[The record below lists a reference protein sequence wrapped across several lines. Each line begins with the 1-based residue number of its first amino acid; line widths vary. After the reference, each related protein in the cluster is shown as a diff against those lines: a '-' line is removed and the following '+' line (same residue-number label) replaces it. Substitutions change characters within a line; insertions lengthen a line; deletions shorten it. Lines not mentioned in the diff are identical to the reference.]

1 MRLRQLARK
10 LEISP
15 NRLLEILSENGHTVE
30 NDPNFK
36 LTEEQEQ
43 LINSRIAPKQ
53 VVVIEVI
60 KEEQKEI
67 EVEEVVP
74 PAPKK
79 KTPPKK
85 IELKEP
91 EIKKVETPK
100 IYSLEKEIEEKTK
113 DIELIKAPKL
123 KLDGLKVLGKIDL
136 PAPKQKPV
144 KEEKEAEAKVKD
156 TPIVRRNNTT
166 SDRKL
171 QPERKPRPN
180 SLELERRR
188 TEREAKQK
196 REAEEKHLKAL
207 KEKHYKETVLA
218 NQKANAVKKKKKATQ
233 PLTPKVVIEEP
244 KVNKPKT
251 QKTQKVVKK
260 KTALGR
266 FWAWLNGAYD
276 NY

>member
-10 LEISP
+10 LEVNP
-15 NRLLEILSENGHTVE
+15 NRLLEILSENGHTIE

-43 LINSRIAPKQ
+43 LIASRIAPKK
-53 VVVIEVI
+53 VEVIEIV
-60 KEEQKEI
+60 EEATK
-67 EVEEVVP
+67 EVETIELEEA
-74 PAPKK
+74 PASKK
-79 KTPPKK
+79 KAVPKK

-91 EIKKVETPK
+91 KVKKVDPPK

-144 KEEKEAEAKVKD
+144 KEEKQADDKISDLPK
-156 TPIVRRNNTT
+156 PRRNNI
-166 SDRKL
+166 SEDLKR

-180 SLELERRR
+180 SIELERRR
-188 TEREAKQK
+188 IEREAKQK

-207 KEKHYKETVLA
+207 KEKHYRETVLA
-218 NQKANAVKKKKKATQ
+218 KQKANAAKKKKKAAEPLVTQ
-233 PLTPKVVIEEP
+233 GVIEAP
-244 KVNKPKT
+244 KKIKPKT
-251 QKTQKVVKK
+251 QKIVKK

>member
-10 LEISP
+10 LEVSP
-15 NRLLEILSENGHTVE
+15 NRLLEILSENGHTIE

-43 LINSRIAPKQ
+43 LINSRIAPKK
-53 VVVIEVI
+53 VEVIEVV
-60 KEEQKEI
+60 EEAQKE
-67 EVEEVVP
+67 VELEEEAP
-74 PAPKK
+74 TPKK
-79 KTPPKK
+79 KTVPKK

-91 EIKKVETPK
+91 NVKKAEAPK

-136 PAPKQKPV
+136 PTPKQKAV
-144 KEEKEAEAKVKD
+144 KEEKEAEDKVTD
-156 TPIVRRNNTT
+156 TPKARRTNTT
-166 SDRKL
+166 TDRKR

-188 TEREAKQK
+188 IEREAKQK

-218 NQKANAVKKKKKATQ
+218 KQKANAAKKNKKAAQ
-233 PLTPKVVIEEP
+233 PLTPKAVIDEP
-244 KVNKPKT
+244 KVNKPKA
-251 QKTQKVVKK
+251 QKAQKLVKK
-260 KTALGR
+260 KSALGR

-276 NY
+276 NH

>member
-10 LEISP
+10 LEVNP
-15 NRLLEILSENGHTVE
+15 NRLLEILSENGHKIE

-43 LINSRIAPKQ
+43 LINSRITPKK
-53 VVVIEVI
+53 VDSIEVS
-60 KEEQKEI
+60 EDVQN
-67 EVEEVVP
+67 EVELEKATP
-74 PAPKK
+74 SPKK
-79 KTPPKK
+79 KTLPKK

-91 EIKKVETPK
+91 KTKKVEAPK

-123 KLDGLKVLGKIDL
+123 KLDGLKVVGKIDL

-144 KEEKEAEAKVKD
+144 KEEKEEGEKITDVPK
-156 TPIVRRNNTT
+156 VRRNNAPT
-166 SDRKL
+166 DRKR
-171 QPERKPRPN
+171 QSERKPQPN

-188 TEREAKQK
+188 VEREAKQK

-218 NQKANAVKKKKKATQ
+218 KQKANAAKKKKKAAE
-233 PLTPKVVIEEP
+233 PLVSKVAIEAP
-244 KVNKPKT
+244 RMIKPKT
-251 QKTQKVVKK
+251 QKAQKVVKK
-260 KTALGR
+260 KTVLGR

>member
-10 LEISP
+10 LDVNPS
-15 NRLLEILSENGHTVE
+15 RLLDILSENGHSIE

-36 LTEEQEQ
+36 LTEEQEL
-43 LINSRIAPKQ
+43 LINNQIAPKKSKVEATVQ
-53 VVVIEVI
+53 EVS
-60 KEEQKEI
+60 KEEIQ
-67 EVEEVVP
+67 EEAP
-74 PAPKK
+74 APAPKK
-79 KTPPKK
+79 KVLPKK
-85 IELKEP
+85 IELKAPKPKAES
-91 EIKKVETPK
+91 PK

-144 KEEKEAEAKVKD
+144 KEEKEAEDKAKDIPKA
-156 TPIVRRNNTT
+156 RRNNI
-166 SDRKL
+166 SEDRKR
-171 QPERKPRPN
+171 QSEGKQRPS
-180 SLELERRR
+180 SLELEKRRQ
-188 TEREAKQK
+188 ERKAKQK

-218 NQKANAVKKKKKATQ
+218 KQKANVAKKKKKAAE
-233 PLTPKVVIEEP
+233 PMVSKVAIEAP
-244 KVNKPKT
+244 RMSKPKT
-251 QKTQKVVKK
+251 QKAQKVVKK
-260 KTALGR
+260 KTVLGR

>member
-10 LEISP
+10 LEVNP
-15 NRLLEILSENGHTVE
+15 NRLLEILSENGHNVE

-43 LINSRIAPKQ
+43 LINSKITPKK
-53 VVVIEVI
+53 VDLIEV
-60 KEEQKEI
+60 
-67 EVEEVVP
+67 VEEVENEVELEEVT

-79 KTPPKK
+79 KALPKK

-91 EIKKVETPK
+91 KAKKVEAPK

-144 KEEKEAEAKVKD
+144 KELKEVENQALEQPK
-156 TPIVRRNNTT
+156 PIRANKTT
-166 SDRKL
+166 DRKR

-188 TEREAKQK
+188 IEREAKQK

-207 KEKHYKETVLA
+207 KEKHYRETVLA
-218 NQKANAVKKKKKATQ
+218 KQKASAAKKKKKATQ
-233 PLTPKVVIEEP
+233 PVTPTTLIEEQ
-244 KVNKPKT
+244 KMNKPKG

-260 KTALGR
+260 KSALGR

>member
-10 LEISP
+10 LDVNPS
-15 NRLLEILSENGHTVE
+15 RLLDILSENGHSIE

-43 LINSRIAPKQ
+43 LITTRIASKK
-53 VVVIEVI
+53 VEIIEVI
-60 KEEQKEI
+60 EEAPK
-67 EVEEVVP
+67 EVELEEEVP
-74 PAPKK
+74 TPKK
-79 KTPPKK
+79 KVLPKK

-91 EIKKVETPK
+91 KVKKVEAPK

-144 KEEKEAEAKVKD
+144 KEEKEAEDKAKDVPKA
-156 TPIVRRNNTT
+156 RRNNI
-166 SDRKL
+166 SEDRKP

-180 SLELERRR
+180 SIELERRR
-188 TEREAKQK
+188 IEREAKQK

-218 NQKANAVKKKKKATQ
+218 KQKANAAKKKKKSAQ
-233 PLTPKVVIEEP
+233 PLTPKAVTEEP
-244 KVNKPKT
+244 KINKPKA
-251 QKTQKVVKK
+251 QKAQKVVKK
-260 KTALGR
+260 KTVLGR